1 VKRAGWAVVAA
12 LALTGCDGG
21 IAGIGG
27 GDGAAVDAQIAHES
41 GVVLQVLSVRASG
54 ERAVVG
60 IRVMNGRDREIELD
74 ALTDKSYI
82 VTDSGEKLMLVPST
96 TNPDLAVQPGRMMDG
111 ELVFAGALPSSGTA
125 TMILNEHD
133 SGGQY
138 TRNPR
143 LEVTLP
149 LAGSRGGSIPEASAL
164 SNMQAVPTGRFGAAT
179 GGGSQF
185 GAAGQATSSLSAVQE
200 LRSELGAVD
209 TDRGTL
215 VSLPG
220 DVTFDFDKATIQAGA
235 QPTLDR
241 LVQLI
246 AASGEGKIAI
256 EGHTDARG
264 DDAYNKRL
272 SEQRAEAVK
281 AYLVE
286 KGVDAAR
293 LNTIGLGE
301 MRPVAPNA
309 NSDGSDDEA
318 GRQRNRRVEVILPK
332 QAAAPGSA
340 VP

>member
-1 VKRAGWAVVAA
+1 MNRAGWAIAA
-12 LALTGCDGG
+12 MVALTACDGG
-21 IAGIGG
+21 IGAIGGG
-27 GDGAAVDAQIAHES
+27 GDGAAVDAQIAHPS

-54 ERAVVG
+54 ERAVVA
-60 IRVMNGRDREIELD
+60 IRVLNGRDREIELD

-82 VTDSGEKLMLVPST
+82 VTDSGEKLMLVPSP
-96 TNPDLAVQPGRMMDG
+96 TNEDLAVQPGKTMDG
-111 ELVFAGALPSSGTA
+111 ELVFAGALPSSGNA
-125 TMILNEHD
+125 VMILNEHD
-133 SGGQY
+133 SGGEN

-143 LEVTLP
+143 LEVSLP
-149 LAGSRGGSIPEASAL
+149 LEGSRGGSIPEVTAL
-164 SNMQAVPTGRFGAAT
+164 SNMQSLPTGRFGAAA

-185 GAAGQATSSLSAVQE
+185 GAVGQATSSLSAVQE

-220 DVTFDFDKATIQAGA
+220 DVTFDFDKATIQSGA

-264 DDAYNKRL
+264 DDDYNKRL

-281 AYLVE
+281 AYLAE

-301 MRPVAPNA
+301 LRPVAPNI

-332 QAAAPGSA
+332 QAGAAPA
-340 VP
+340 P

>member
-1 VKRAGWAVVAA
+1 MKRVGWALAA
-12 LALTGCDGG
+12 TIALVGCDGG

-27 GDGAAVDAQIAHES
+27 GDGAAVDVQIAHPS

-54 ERAVVG
+54 ERAVVS
-60 IRVMNGRDREIELD
+60 IRVLNGRDREIELD
-74 ALTDKSYI
+74 ALTEKSYI
-82 VTDSGEKLMLVPST
+82 VTDSGEKLMLVESP
-96 TNPDLAVQPGRMMDG
+96 TNSDLAVQPGKTMDG
-111 ELVFAGALPSSGTA
+111 ELVFAGALPSSGNA
-125 TMILNEHD
+125 VMILNEHD
-133 SGGQY
+133 SGGEY

-149 LAGSRGGSIPEASAL
+149 LDGSRGGSIPEASAL
-164 SNMQAVPTGRFGAAT
+164 SNMQPLPTGRFAAAT

-220 DVTFDFDKATIQAGA
+220 DVTFDFDKATIQSGA

-241 LVQLI
+241 LAQLI
-246 AASGEGKIAI
+246 AASGDGRIAI

-264 DDAYNKRL
+264 DDLYNKRL

-281 AYLVE
+281 AYLAE

-309 NSDGSDDEA
+309 KNDGSDDEE

-332 QAAAPGSA
+332 GDGTATATTP
-340 VP
+340 